1 MLRVQTPF
9 PLVFIGIEYNLNQ
22 DNDKSNFKAIYGY
35 LDILIEG
42 VIAKSNWSHMMLKI
56 IFPDGKPKI

>member
-22 DNDKSNFKAIYGY
+22 DNDKSNFKAIHGY
-35 LDILIEG
+35 LDILTEG
-42 VIAKSNWSHMMLKI
+42 VIAKSNWSHMTLKI
-56 IFPDGKPKI
+56 ISPDGKPKI